1 MAFKPAFNGD
11 PEHTGD
17 TIMLMG
23 VSEDDPPGDL
33 LGIRVVLAQG
43 SQIASGVVA
52 ALAATWHVEVD
63 AAGFKPGD
71 ATAFAVESHLE
82 NATTITWAQ
91 TVKLPASLR

>member
-1 MAFKPAFNGD
+1 MAFKPAFTGD
-11 PEHTGD
+11 VDHSGD
-17 TIMLMG
+17 TIMLTG

-43 SQIASGVVA
+43 AQIASGVVA
-52 ALAATWHVEVD
+52 DLAPQWHVEVG

-71 ATAFAVESHLE
+71 ATVFAVESHLE

-91 TVKLPASLR
+91 TIKLPASLR